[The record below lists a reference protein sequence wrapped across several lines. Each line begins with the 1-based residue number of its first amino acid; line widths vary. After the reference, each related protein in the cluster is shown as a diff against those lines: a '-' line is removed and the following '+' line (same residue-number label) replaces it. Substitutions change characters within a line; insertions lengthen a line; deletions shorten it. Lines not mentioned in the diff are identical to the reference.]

1 MRVGDFAR
9 LGNVSSRT
17 LRFYC
22 QVGLLMPAHTN
33 PNNGYRIY
41 DARQLPQLHQ
51 IQQFQEMGFSLL
63 EIRELLDRRLSAE
76 ELREVFQE
84 RRAALLDKMKQDSRR
99 LAGLDAN
106 LRALKAN
113 RRNASP
119 KILVRQ
125 TRPVWV
131 VSLREKIHRY
141 EEAEEMFEEVER
153 RVGAANVSA
162 ERAALWHTCA
172 NEGSTIDCE
181 VLRFLK
187 RPIPV
192 RGNVKTFQ
200 LPAATVASLFHVGGD
215 RTLDKAYGVLSAWLA
230 SSPFRL
236 AGPKREIYWQEAR
249 PSSTT
254 ESLTEIQFPVVQV
267 HHARRAVKIR
277 AA

>member
-33 PNNGYRIY
+33 LNNGYRIY

-99 LAGLDAN
+99 LAELDAN

-141 EEAEEMFEEVER
+141 EEAEEMFEEI
-153 RVGAANVSA
+153 G
-162 ERAALWHTCA
+162 RA
-172 NEGSTIDCE
+172 
-181 VLRFLK
+181 
-187 RPIPV
+187 
-192 RGNVKTFQ
+192 
-200 LPAATVASLFHVGGD
+200 HV
-215 RTLDKAYGVLSAWLA
+215 
-230 SSPFRL
+230 
-236 AGPKREIYWQEAR
+236 
-249 PSSTT
+249 
-254 ESLTEIQFPVVQV
+254 
-267 HHARRAVKIR
+267 
-277 AA
+277 